1 MNFKNTIGLAALF
14 TILLGTSTH
23 SFADSINDVLEN
35 KAPSPHVNDV
45 GKNTNTKVGQASYYS
60 KYHHNRKTANGE
72 RFDMHA
78 LTAAHKSLPFNCK
91 IKVTNMSSGKS
102 VIVRINDRGPFHGNR
117 VLDLSYA
124 AAKSIGM
131 LSQGVTTVSYEIL
144 K

>member
-1 MNFKNTIGLAALF
+1 MNFKNTLGIAALF
-14 TILLGTSTH
+14 TLSSISTL
-23 SFADSINDVLEN
+23 SFADSIEDLLEN
-35 KAPSPHVNDV
+35 KAPTQQVNSV
-45 GKNTNTKVGQASYYS
+45 VKSTNARVGQASYYS